1 MNVNRLFINLADP
14 VLFQSFGGE
23 EAWTKVN
30 APAGSTIFAE
40 GESSQDFYYIFSG
53 SVSVDKSLKDE
64 AHSQKH
70 LATLGEGDFF
80 GEGALL
86 SDKTR
91 AATVTAV
98 SETVLLKLS
107 QRNFESL
114 VVKDPQAAVGI
125 ILGIVKVLNARLQ
138 DTNERLV
145 VLHHVAQ
152 LVRSHQGDSHA
163 VLEAIFKEL
172 EGVTHHGMLALFGA
186 DGVVQLQ
193 TEATDQAFM
202 DSLMQGLP
210 GVASSLARPEAPES
224 FVDGNRLYVGVR
236 NLQGQVV
243 ATLGAQICAGCQEQD
258 AHLLLTIAEQMGH
271 LV

>member
-1 MNVNRLFINLADP
+1 MNVNHLFINLADP

-23 EAWTKVN
+23 EAWTRVS
-30 APAGSTIFAE
+30 APAGTKIFVE
-40 GESSQDFYYIFSG
+40 GEHSQDFYYIFSG
-53 SVSVDKSLKDE
+53 SVSVEKSLGDD
-64 AHSQKH
+64 ARTQKH

-80 GEGALL
+80 GEGALF

-91 AATVTAV
+91 AATVTALTD
-98 SETVLLKLS
+98 TVLIKLS
-107 QRNFESL
+107 QKNFESL

-152 LVRSHQGDSHA
+152 LVREHQGDPRA
-163 VLEAIFKEL
+163 VMQSIFSEL
-172 EGVTHHGMLALFGA
+172 EGVLHHGMLALFGA

-193 TEATDQAFM
+193 TEATDPGFL

-210 GVASSLARPEAPES
+210 TVAASLAAPGAPES
-224 FVDGNRLYVGVR
+224 LVDGNCLYVGVR
-236 NLQGQVV
+236 NVSGAVV
-243 ATLGAQICAGCQEQD
+243 ATLGAQVCAGCQEQD

-271 LV
+271 LI

>member
-1 MNVNRLFINLADP
+1 MKLNRLFINLADP

-23 EAWTKVN
+23 EMWAKVTAPTGTK
-30 APAGSTIFAE
+30 IFVE
-40 GESSQDFYYIFSG
+40 GEHSQDFYYIFSG
-53 SVSVDKSLKDE
+53 TVSVDKSLKDE
-64 AHSQKH
+64 DNTQKH
-70 LATLGEGDFF
+70 IATLGEGDFF

-91 AATVTAV
+91 AATVTVLTDAV
-98 SETVLLKLS
+98 LIKLS
-107 QRNFESL
+107 QKNFESL

-152 LVRSHQGDSHA
+152 LVREHQGDHGA
-163 VLEAIFKEL
+163 VMQAIFKEL
-172 EGVTHHGMLALFGA
+172 EGVMHHGMLALFGA

-193 TEATDQAFM
+193 TEATDSGFL

-210 GVASSLARPEAPES
+210 GIAASLSRPDAPES
-224 FVDGNRLYVGVR
+224 YVDGNRLYVGVR

-243 ATLGAQICAGCQEQD
+243 ATLGAQVCAGCQDQD
-258 AHLLLTIAEQMGH
+258 AHLLLTIAEQVGH
-271 LV
+271 LI

>member
-1 MNVNRLFINLADP
+1 MNVNHLFINLADP

-23 EAWTKVN
+23 EAWTKVT
-30 APAGSTIFAE
+30 ATAGTKIFVE
-40 GESSQDFYYIFSG
+40 GEHSQDFYYIFSG
-53 SVSVDKSLKDE
+53 SVSVEKSLKDE
-64 AHSQKH
+64 AGSQKH

-91 AATVTAV
+91 AATVTAL
-98 SETVLLKLS
+98 SDTILLKLS
-107 QRNFESL
+107 QKSFETL

-125 ILGIVKVLNARLQ
+125 ILGLVKVLNARLQ

-152 LVRSHQGDSHA
+152 LVRVHQGDPTA
-163 VLEAIFKEL
+163 VLTAIFKEL
-172 EGVTHHGMLALFGA
+172 EGVLHHGMLVLFGA

-193 TEATDQAFM
+193 TESTDASFA
-202 DSLMQGLP
+202 DTLTQGLP
-210 GVASSLARPEAPES
+210 AVVPHLSVSGAAES
-224 FVDGNRLYVGVR
+224 YYEGNRLYVGVK

-243 ATLGAQICAGCQEQD
+243 ATLGAQVCTGCQDED
-258 AHLLLTIAEQMGH
+258 AHLLLTIAEQIGH
-271 LV
+271 LL